1 MSASSRLPSAQNN
14 SHANLSYFGA
24 AFSDFLYNPGKGDH
38 GQDSSALSWFL
49 HEEHEQQ
56 FIKGLKVLP

>member
-14 SHANLSYFGA
+14 SHAKLSYFGV
-24 AFSDFLYNPGKGDH
+24 AFSDILYNPGKGDH
-38 GQDSSALSWFL
+38 GQGSSVLSWFL
-49 HEEHEQQ
+49 HEEHERQ